1 MKLAS
6 TIARLLLG
14 LAFLVFSL
22 NFWFHFIKL
31 PPPVPGT
38 PAGDFMI
45 AIYGSGY
52 LTFVK
57 VLELTGALLLL
68 SGKFVNLGLSLI
80 GPVVI
85 NILLY
90 HFLLLKGGY
99 ELPVVLGVLA
109 LVALL
114 GRSDYVKTLT
124 SAS

>member
-1 MKLAS
+1 MKIAS

-14 LAFLVFSL
+14 LLFLVFSL
-22 NFWFHFIKL
+22 NFWFHFI
-31 PPPVPGT
+31 PIPSPEAGT
-38 PAGDFMI
+38 PAGNFMF

-57 VLELTGALLLL
+57 VLELLGAVLLL

-85 NILLY
+85 NILLF
-90 HFLLLKGGY
+90 HFLLAGGGY
-99 ELPVVLGVLA
+99 GLPVVLGILS

-114 GRSDYVKTLT
+114 GRSDYVKALT
-124 SAS
+124 AA